1 MFGHPGQHPLL
12 LGTSLF
18 AEVIV
23 MRNSFMI
30 VELPFLTFVGSVY
43 RFLFWSFRIT
53 YDASYHVL
61 GVSGTDMMLVIGNIS
76 RPITAV
82 RVPFIA
88 IDNVQLFDPV
98 ISDHFFSFLVLQV
111 L

>member
-30 VELPFLTFVGSVY
+30 VELPFLTFVGSVIV
-43 RFLFWSFRIT
+43 FCF
-53 YDASYHVL
+53 
-61 GVSGTDMMLVIGNIS
+61 GVSGSHMMPHIM
-76 RPITAV
+76 
-82 RVPFIA
+82 
-88 IDNVQLFDPV
+88 
-98 ISDHFFSFLVLQV
+98 FLEFQEQI
-111 L
+111 